1 MADATGPKKTR
12 VQSALFM
19 CNFNAVR
26 SLAAEAIAELDPAK
40 RAEIVIKAQQEI
52 DKVEQDKRIAAQKAR
67 EEKLRGQFKQVDDA
81 MSKWGL

>member
-26 SLAAEAIAELDPAK
+26 S
-40 RAEIVIKAQQEI
+40 RCN
-52 DKVEQDKRIAAQKAR
+52 
-67 EEKLRGQFKQVDDA
+67 KLESA
-81 MSKWGL
+81 TSACTSAGLNG